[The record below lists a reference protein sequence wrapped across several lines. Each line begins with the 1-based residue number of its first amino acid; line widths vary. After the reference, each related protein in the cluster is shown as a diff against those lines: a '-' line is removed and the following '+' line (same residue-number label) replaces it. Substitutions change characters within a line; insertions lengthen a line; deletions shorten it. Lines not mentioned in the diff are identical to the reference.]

1 MQGLILAAGMG
12 KRLKFLTNNN
22 TKCMV
27 KVNGVTMIER
37 ALRILDKKGLS
48 RIVIVVGYEGQKLI
62 DYIGT
67 PYGEEL
73 LRHSIELAH
82 FKNIKVVAEG
92 VESEKQLKVLR
103 NLGCDTIQGYYYKPP
118 MSYEEGV
125 EYLSMLYV
133 QNRV

>member
-1 MQGLILAAGMG
+1 MDDFGTGSSSLASLNILPFDVI
-12 KRLKFLTNNN
+12 K
-22 TKCMV
+22 
-27 KVNGVTMIER
+27 
-37 ALRILDKKGLS
+37 LDKS
-48 RIVIVVGYEGQKLI
+48 LI